1 MLIFLVFKGFLTLE
15 PLFFNLSHPSRPKG
29 GFFIWRT
36 AMYNLQATLREIT
49 VLDLPVT
56 EITVEV
62 VDVPMFLDLS
72 PSLTEITVVDDGQL
86 PPPPEVIYLDLD
98 LSPAALGLRIDN
110 SILHA

>member
-1 MLIFLVFKGFLTLE
+1 
-15 PLFFNLSHPSRPKG
+15 
-29 GFFIWRT
+29 
-36 AMYNLQATLREIT
+36 MYNLQATLREIT

-62 VDVPMFLDLS
+62 VDLPLYLDMS
-72 PSLTEITVVDDGQL
+72 ENEVDDQL
-86 PPPPEVIYLDLD
+86 PPPPEVVYLDFPD

>member
-1 MLIFLVFKGFLTLE
+1 
-15 PLFFNLSHPSRPKG
+15 
-29 GFFIWRT
+29 
-36 AMYNLQATLREIT
+36 MYNLQATLREIT

-72 PSLTEITVVDDGQL
+72 PSLTEITVEDDGQL

-98 LSPAALGLRIDN
+98 LSPAQLGLHVTH
-110 SILHA
+110 L

>member
-1 MLIFLVFKGFLTLE
+1 
-15 PLFFNLSHPSRPKG
+15 
-29 GFFIWRT
+29 
-36 AMYNLQATLREIT
+36 MYNLQPTLREIT

-98 LSPAALGLRIDN
+98 LSPAALGLHLDN

>member
-1 MLIFLVFKGFLTLE
+1 
-15 PLFFNLSHPSRPKG
+15 
-29 GFFIWRT
+29 
-36 AMYNLQATLREIT
+36 MYNLQATLREIT

-62 VDVPMFLDLS
+62 VDVPMLLDLS
-72 PSLTEITVVDDGQL
+72 PSLTEITVEVVDLPIHLDMSENEVDDQL

-98 LSPAALGLRIDN
+98 PSPAALGLRIDN

>member
-1 MLIFLVFKGFLTLE
+1 
-15 PLFFNLSHPSRPKG
+15 
-29 GFFIWRT
+29 
-36 AMYNLQATLREIT
+36 MYNLQATLREIT

-72 PSLTEITVVDDGQL
+72 PSLTEITVEVVDL
-86 PPPPEVIYLDLD
+86 PIHLDMSENEVEIDFPD
-98 LSPAALGLRIDN
+98 ISPAALGLRIDN

>member
-1 MLIFLVFKGFLTLE
+1 
-15 PLFFNLSHPSRPKG
+15 
-29 GFFIWRT
+29 
-36 AMYNLQATLREIT
+36 MYNLQATLREIT

-72 PSLTEITVVDDGQL
+72 PSLTEITVEDDGQL
-86 PPPPEVIYLDLD
+86 PPPPEVVYLDFPD

>member
-1 MLIFLVFKGFLTLE
+1 
-15 PLFFNLSHPSRPKG
+15 
-29 GFFIWRT
+29 
-36 AMYNLQATLREIT
+36 MYNLQATLREIT

-62 VDVPMFLDLS
+62 VDLPLFLDMS
-72 PSLTEITVVDDGQL
+72 AQEITVEVVDLFPVEESHIDF
-86 PPPPEVIYLDLD
+86 PD

>member
-1 MLIFLVFKGFLTLE
+1 
-15 PLFFNLSHPSRPKG
+15 
-29 GFFIWRT
+29 
-36 AMYNLQATLREIT
+36 MYNLQATLREIT

-72 PSLTEITVVDDGQL
+72 PSLTEITVEDDGQL

>member
-1 MLIFLVFKGFLTLE
+1 
-15 PLFFNLSHPSRPKG
+15 
-29 GFFIWRT
+29 
-36 AMYNLQATLREIT
+36 MYNLQATLREIT

-72 PSLTEITVVDDGQL
+72 PSLTEITVEVVDLPLFLDMSADML

-110 SILHA
+110 SIYHA

>member
-1 MLIFLVFKGFLTLE
+1 
-15 PLFFNLSHPSRPKG
+15 
-29 GFFIWRT
+29 
-36 AMYNLQATLREIT
+36 MYNLQATLREIT

-72 PSLTEITVVDDGQL
+72 PSLTEITVEDDGQL

-98 LSPAALGLRIDN
+98 LSPAQLGLRIDN

>member
-1 MLIFLVFKGFLTLE
+1 
-15 PLFFNLSHPSRPKG
+15 
-29 GFFIWRT
+29 
-36 AMYNLQATLREIT
+36 MYNLQATLREIT

-72 PSLTEITVVDDGQL
+72 PSLTEITVEVVDL
-86 PPPPEVIYLDLD
+86 PLYLDMSENEVEIDFPD
-98 LSPAALGLRIDN
+98 LSPAALGLHLDN

>member
-1 MLIFLVFKGFLTLE
+1 
-15 PLFFNLSHPSRPKG
+15 
-29 GFFIWRT
+29 
-36 AMYNLQATLREIT
+36 MYNLQATLREIT

-62 VDVPMFLDLS
+62 VDLPMFLDLS
-72 PSLTEITVVDDGQL
+72 PSLTSTQIGDQL

>member
-1 MLIFLVFKGFLTLE
+1 
-15 PLFFNLSHPSRPKG
+15 
-29 GFFIWRT
+29 
-36 AMYNLQATLREIT
+36 MYNLQATLREIT

-72 PSLTEITVVDDGQL
+72 PSLTEITVEDDGQL

-98 LSPAALGLRIDN
+98 LSPAALGLHLDN

>member
-1 MLIFLVFKGFLTLE
+1 
-15 PLFFNLSHPSRPKG
+15 
-29 GFFIWRT
+29 
-36 AMYNLQATLREIT
+36 MYNLQATLREIT

-72 PSLTEITVVDDGQL
+72 PSLTEITVEVVDLPIHLDMSENEVDDQL
-86 PPPPEVIYLDLD
+86 PPPPEVVYVPWDTFPD
-98 LSPAALGLRIDN
+98 PSPAQLGLHIDN